1 MTDLHE
7 LADLCERIAVHAGT
21 APNDPAV
28 MDLARLT
35 LSLYDRK
42 QEAGGY
48 MVVPD
53 AGARRLGETLR
64 EHRAQETLE
73 QLEDSLR
80 EVTAHEPSLREIE
93 QQARAATERSRDRR
107 RRPSAWLRFGPW
119 VAAAVIDALIIWAIV
134 HAL

>member
-64 EHRAQETLE
+64 EHRAQ
-73 QLEDSLR
+73 
-80 EVTAHEPSLREIE
+80 
-93 QQARAATERSRDRR
+93 QARAATERSRDRR